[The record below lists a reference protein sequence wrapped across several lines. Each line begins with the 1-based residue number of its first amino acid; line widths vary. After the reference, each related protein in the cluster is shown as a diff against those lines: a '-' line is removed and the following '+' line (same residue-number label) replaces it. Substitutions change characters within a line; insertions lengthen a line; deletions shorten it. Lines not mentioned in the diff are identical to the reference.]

1 MGNVFAKKD
10 IDPRFLRPNGLYPL
24 DQFKWDLKTMKKF
37 VLDRKVAPFFPGADE
52 ITSPLEEECPICM
65 LYYPGGLNRARCC
78 KKPVCTECYFS
89 IRPPGA
95 TSPVDCPFCQQP
107 NFITSFTGPLSDEE
121 RKKQEEEVAKV
132 KELENKM
139 RLEEIERD
147 RVREEERKK
156 KKGRNGTTKEVGGRK
171 KKSEE
176 KQRKIDEEKKKVEE
190 EEKRKMEGENREEK
204 ANNPDQANLGD
215 DPLNNLDTS
224 NMTADE
230 IEDLMLNEAIRLSLM
245 NDTIELQE
253 QIAPGN
259 RLLNSGSSDT
269 DDDKE

>member
-1 MGNVFAKKD
+1 MGNVFASKKD

-37 VLDRKVAPFFPGADE
+37 VLDRKVAPFYPGVE
-52 ITSPLEEECPICM
+52 ELTNPLEEECPICM

-95 TSPVDCPFCQQP
+95 TSPVDCPFCQLP

-121 RKKQEEEVAKV
+121 RKKQEEELAKV

-156 KKGRNGTTKEVGGRK
+156 KR
-171 KKSEE
+171 EE
-176 KQRKIDEEKKKVEE
+176 MERQKQLEEEKQKQRKIEEDKKKLEE
-190 EEKRKMEGENREEK
+190 EEKRTMEGEIRVEEK
-204 ANNPDQANLGD
+204 VREPEDIVV
-215 DPLNNLDTS
+215 DPLGHLDTS
-224 NMTADE
+224 NLTPEE
-230 IEDLMLNEAIRLSLM
+230 IEELMLSEAIRLSLM
-245 NDTIELQE
+245 NVGREIGYLQ
-253 QIAPGN
+253 
-259 RLLNSGSSDT
+259 
-269 DDDKE
+269 